1 MAIDFSQLR
10 KARSMDGLMKEVE
23 KLGAKTEYKEDTRF
37 WQPTVDKAGNG
48 SAVIRFLPA
57 PKGEDL
63 PWVQI
68 WNHGFQGPTGKWYIE
83 NSLTTIGQN
92 DPVSELNSKLW
103 NSGIES
109 DKDIARAQKRKLTY
123 ISNIVVVK
131 DPAHPELEGQVFL
144 YKYGKKIF
152 DKIKD
157 CMKPEFEDEEAI
169 NPFDLWEGANFKLK
183 IRQVEGYRNYDKS
196 EFGDKTALSSNDEEL
211 EAIWSK
217 EHSLKEFL
225 SPTNFKS
232 YDELKAKLERVLSG
246 SGGASAT
253 AASAEL
259 DESTPPTKPAEP
271 KATKSKAETPPWE
284 PEEKEDESLSYFAK
298 LAAED

>member
-144 YKYGKKIF
+144 YKYG
-152 DKIKD
+152 
-157 CMKPEFEDEEAI
+157 
-169 NPFDLWEGANFKLK
+169 
-183 IRQVEGYRNYDKS
+183 
-196 EFGDKTALSSNDEEL
+196 
-211 EAIWSK
+211 
-217 EHSLKEFL
+217 
-225 SPTNFKS
+225 
-232 YDELKAKLERVLSG
+232 
-246 SGGASAT
+246 
-253 AASAEL
+253 
-259 DESTPPTKPAEP
+259 
-271 KATKSKAETPPWE
+271 
-284 PEEKEDESLSYFAK
+284 
-298 LAAED
+298 